1 MSLNLGKILNRNY
14 AIRVPFLNGNYDINI
29 FFNKKSSFLLFGI
42 EPDFRDDVNINYG
55 TKVNMFKNLQSSKF
69 CETFLNLHNY
79 LGKKLDIINQ
89 FESIKDE
96 HLNNIQF
103 ILNESINLSKFEL
116 DSKIFYDSLQIYGL
130 TLVTHSNE
138 FIFIIAERQNI
149 IQKLN
154 KKIVRTT
161 AIQIGTNNSINIL
174 NEFHD
179 EFKTNSHF
187 DLELDDNDE

>member
-1 MSLNLGKILNRNY
+1 MLNLGKILNRNY

-42 EPDFRDDVNINYG
+42 EPDFRDDVNVNYG
-55 TKVNMFKNLQSSKF
+55 IKVGMFKNLQSSKF

-79 LGKKLDIINQ
+79 RGKKLDIINQ

-96 HLNNIQF
+96 HSNNINF
-103 ILNESINLSKFEL
+103 ILNESINLSKFEF
-116 DSKIFYDSLQIYGL
+116 DNKIFYDSLQIYGL

-179 EFKTNSHF
+179 EFKNNIRL
-187 DLELDDNDE
+187 DLEIDDSDE

>member
-1 MSLNLGKILNRNY
+1 MLNLGKILNRDY
-14 AIRVPFLNGNYDINI
+14 EIRLPFLNGNYNINI
-29 FFNKKSSFLLFGI
+29 FFNKKSSFLLFSI
-42 EPDFRDDVNINYG
+42 EPDFRDDININYG
-55 TKVNMFKNLQSSKF
+55 TKINMFKNLQSSKF

-79 LGKKLDIINQ
+79 RGKKLDIINQ

-96 HLNNIQF
+96 HLSDVHF
-103 ILNESINLSKFEL
+103 IFNESINLSKYEF
-116 DSKIFYDSLQIYGL
+116 DSKILYDSLQIYGL
-130 TLVTHSNE
+130 TLVTHPNE

-179 EFKTNSHF
+179 EFKNNMRL
-187 DLELDDNDE
+187 DLEIDDNDE

>member
-1 MSLNLGKILNRNY
+1 MLNLGKILNRNY
-14 AIRVPFLNGNYDINI
+14 AIRLPFLNGSYDINI
-29 FFNKKSSFLLFGI
+29 FFNKKSSFLLFSI

-55 TKVNMFKNLQSSKF
+55 TKVSMFKNLQSSKF

-79 LGKKLDIINQ
+79 KGKKLDIINQ

-96 HLNNIQF
+96 HQSDIHF
-103 ILNESINLSKFEL
+103 IFNESINLSKYEF
-116 DSKIFYDSLQIYGL
+116 DNKTFYDSLQIYGL
-130 TLVTHSNE
+130 TLVTHPNE

-161 AIQIGTNNSINIL
+161 AIQIGTNNSINML

-179 EFKTNSHF
+179 EFKSNNNNHIG
-187 DLELDDNDE
+187 LELEDE

>member
-55 TKVNMFKNLQSSKF
+55 VKINMFKNLQSSKF

-79 LGKKLDIINQ
+79 HGKKLDIINQ

-96 HLNNIQF
+96 YINNINF
-103 ILNESINLSKFEL
+103 TLNESINLSKFEF
-116 DSKIFYDSLQIYGL
+116 DNKTFYDSLQIYGL

-138 FIFIIAERQNI
+138 FIFVIAERQNI
-149 IQKLN
+149 IHKLN

-187 DLELDDNDE
+187 DLEIDDNE

>member
-1 MSLNLGKILNRNY
+1 MLNLGKILNRNY

-42 EPDFRDDVNINYG
+42 EPDFRDDVNVNYG
-55 TKVNMFKNLQSSKF
+55 IKVGMFKNLQSSKF

-79 LGKKLDIINQ
+79 RGKKLDIINQ

-96 HLNNIQF
+96 HSNNINF
-103 ILNESINLSKFEL
+103 ILNESINLSKFEF
-116 DSKIFYDSLQIYGL
+116 DNKTFYDSLQIYGL
-130 TLVTHSNE
+130 TLVTHSSE

-179 EFKTNSHF
+179 EFKNNIRL
-187 DLELDDNDE
+187 DLEIDDSDE

>member
-1 MSLNLGKILNRNY
+1 MLNLGKILNRNY

-42 EPDFRDDVNINYG
+42 EPDFRDDVNVNYG
-55 TKVNMFKNLQSSKF
+55 IKVGMFKNLQSSKF

-79 LGKKLDIINQ
+79 RGKKLDIINQ

-96 HLNNIQF
+96 HSNNINF
-103 ILNESINLSKFEL
+103 ILNESINLSKFEF
-116 DSKIFYDSLQIYGL
+116 DNKTFYDSLQIYGL
-130 TLVTHSNE
+130 TLITHSSE

-179 EFKTNSHF
+179 EFKNNIRL
-187 DLELDDNDE
+187 DLEIDDSDE